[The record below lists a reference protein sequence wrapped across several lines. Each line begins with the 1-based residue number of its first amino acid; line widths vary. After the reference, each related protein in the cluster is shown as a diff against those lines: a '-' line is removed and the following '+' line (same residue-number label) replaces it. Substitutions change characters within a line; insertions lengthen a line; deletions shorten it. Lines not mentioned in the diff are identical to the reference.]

1 MKKKILIALLILI
14 FIISGGIIYLNSVV
28 LPTRIKS
35 LVIKGLEEQTA
46 KKVSL
51 DSLQFNI
58 FKGLVL
64 RNLVIE
70 DNGKKIISARE
81 VSCSFLLLP
90 MFKKNIIIPS
100 VTIKSPAIILERLPD
115 NSFNLQ
121 SLFVSKPA
129 AKESKFQFV
138 LYKINITNANVY
150 FQDNTLKQPFRKD
163 IENLNLVVNLS
174 LPASVRFRVKA
185 RIPATAKLPMEIS
198 GQGEYKLIQKELLS
212 NISLKDIDPRE
223 FAPYYEPFQV
233 KISDGLINSEIKL
246 RFKDELV
253 TADISVQSKGL
264 IIAQDKLSAE
274 INSDLEAQ
282 VKYNLKDKGL
292 SYAGKGGFV
301 NSQISG
307 LEPVGTLVNINT
319 EVSFN
324 NAGLSTDKISLV
336 LSGVPLEAKL
346 KLTDYSNPLLNI
358 DIAHLKLD
366 YLPQLLKDK
375 MKFSFPGQLTG
386 DAALTLKIK
395 SSQVEGVLTLLNASA
410 KLEKPALF
418 LENISGKIQFN
429 PAYVKWEALNLKYQ
443 GVPYKVS
450 GSVSNFNT
458 PFVQLGLISKDLK
471 LDSEF
476 RLEDKLIHLLKF
488 NGGYLNSKFSIK
500 GDLDISDTSKLVPNL
515 EGDIN
520 FNLQDLNILMAKFK
534 GQLEEIKPQGILNA
548 HFSLGGDLNDF
559 KNCALQAK
567 VTSEEVSAY
576 GLKAGR
582 LNLQYNQENGLIDI
596 PSMNLVLYDGI
607 VNAAVKVNLN
617 SKDTLYSL
625 DLDIDGV
632 KIEKLK
638 NDTAAKKKDIAGNLK
653 AQLKLNGVLQD
664 ISKLSATGKIY
675 INDGRLWQLNLFQ
688 GLGSLLFI
696 RDFSEIVF
704 SEGSCSFI
712 VRDKVISTKD
722 LVMKSN
728 ITNLDGTVQIG
739 FDSHIDASLNVQVLS
754 DNVPL
759 TGTFKD
765 LATAIIGGAEHFGTI
780 RITGT
785 LKEPKYRF
793 HPAVGNILNSLK
805 DSILGKAN

>member
-1 MKKKILIALLILI
+1 MKKKILIAVFILI

-35 LVIKGLEEQTA
+35 LVIKGIEEQTA

-70 DNGKKIISARE
+70 DGGKKIISARE

-90 MFKKNIIIPS
+90 IFKKTIIIPS

-115 NSFNLQ
+115 NTFNLQ
-121 SLFVSKPA
+121 NLFVSKPA
-129 AKESKFQFV
+129 SAKESKFQFV
-138 LYKINITNANVY
+138 LYRINITNAKVY
-150 FQDNTLKQPFRKD
+150 FQDNSLKQPFRKD

-174 LPASVRFRVKA
+174 LPASVKFRVKA
-185 RIPATAKLPMEIS
+185 KITSKLPMEIS
-198 GQGEYKLIQKELLS
+198 GHGEYKLIQKELLS
-212 NISLKDIDPRE
+212 DISLKNINPGE

-233 KISDGLINSEIKL
+233 KISGGLVNSEIKL
-246 RFKDELV
+246 GFKDQV
-253 TADISVQSKGL
+253 ITANISVQSKGL
-264 IIAQDKLSAE
+264 IIAKDKLSALV
-274 INSDLEAQ
+274 NSDLEVQ
-282 VKYNLKDKGL
+282 VKYNLRDKGL
-292 SYAGKGGFV
+292 SYSGKAGFV
-301 NSQISG
+301 DSRVSG
-307 LEPVGTLVNINT
+307 LTLVGTLGSINT

-324 NAGLSTDKISLV
+324 NTGLSTGKISAV

-346 KLTDYSNPLLNI
+346 KLTDYNNPLLDI

-375 MKFSFPGQLTG
+375 VKFSIPGQLTG

-395 SSQVEGVLTLLNASA
+395 SSQVEGGLTVVNASA
-410 KLEKPALF
+410 ELEKPALF
-418 LENISGKIQFN
+418 LEDINGKIRFN
-429 PAYVKWEALNLKYQ
+429 VEGVKWEALNLKYQ
-443 GVPYKVS
+443 GVSYKVS
-450 GSVSNFNT
+450 GSVSNFST
-458 PFVQLGLISKDLK
+458 PLIQLGLISKGLK
-471 LDSEF
+471 FDSEF
-476 RLEDKLIHLLKF
+476 RIENKLIHLLKF
-488 NGGYLNSKFSIK
+488 NGSYLNSEFSVK
-500 GDLDISDTSKLVPNL
+500 GNLDIPDAGKLSPNI

-520 FNLQDLNILMAKFK
+520 FNLQDLNILLPKFK
-534 GQLEEIKPQGILNA
+534 GQLEQIKPQGILNA
-548 HFSLGGDLNDF
+548 HFSLDGNLNDF
-559 KNCALQAK
+559 KNWSLQAK
-567 VTSEEVSAY
+567 VTSGEVSVY
-576 GLKAGR
+576 GLKATR
-582 LNLQYNQENGLIDI
+582 INLQYNQENGVIDI
-596 PSMNLVLYDGI
+596 PSLNLVLYDGTA
-607 VNAAVKVNLN
+607 NAVVKVNLN
-617 SKDTLYSL
+617 SKNTLYSL

-638 NDTAAKKKDIAGNLK
+638 NDTAARKKDIAGNLK

-664 ISKLSATGKIY
+664 ISKLSAVGKIY
-675 INDGRLWQLNLFQ
+675 INDGRLWELNLFQ

-696 RDFSEIVF
+696 RDFSRIVF
-704 SEGSCSFI
+704 RDGSCSFT
-712 VRDKVISTKD
+712 VRNKVISTQD
-722 LVMKSN
+722 LVMKSD
-728 ITNLDGTVQIG
+728 ITNLDGSVQIG

-785 LKEPKYRF
+785 LKDPKYRF
-793 HPAVGNILNSLK
+793 NPSVGDIFKSLK
-805 DSILGKAN
+805 DSILGKNN

>member
-1 MKKKILIALLILI
+1 MKKKILIAVFILI

-35 LVIKGLEEQTA
+35 LVIKGIEEQTA

-70 DNGKKIISARE
+70 DGGKKIISARE

-90 MFKKNIIIPS
+90 IFKKNIIIPC
-100 VTIKSPAIILERLPD
+100 VTIKSPAIILERLSD
-115 NSFNLQ
+115 NTFNLQ
-121 SLFVSKPA
+121 NLFVSKPA

-174 LPASVRFRVKA
+174 LPATVKFRVKA
-185 RIPATAKLPMEIS
+185 KIPSKLSMEIS
-198 GQGEYKLIQKELLS
+198 GYGEYKLIQKELLS
-212 NISLKDIDPRE
+212 SISLKNINPSE

-233 KISDGLINSEIKL
+233 KISDGLFNSEIKL
-246 RFKDELV
+246 RFKDEV
-253 TADISVQSKGL
+253 ITADISVQSKGL
-264 IIAQDKLSAE
+264 IIAKDKLSAQ

-292 SYAGKGGFV
+292 SYSGKVGFV
-301 NSQISG
+301 DSWVSG
-307 LEPVGTLVNINT
+307 LEPVGTLGNINT

-324 NAGLSTDKISLV
+324 NAGLSTDKISAV
-336 LSGVPLEAKL
+336 LSGIPLEAKL

-375 MKFSFPGQLTG
+375 IKFSFSGQLTG

-395 SSQVEGVLTLLNASA
+395 SSQVEGDLTILNASA

-418 LENISGKIQFN
+418 FENISGKIQFN
-429 PAYVKWEALNLKYQ
+429 PERVKWKALNLKYQ
-443 GVPYKVS
+443 GISYKIS
-450 GSVSNFNT
+450 GSISNFNA
-458 PFVQLGLISKDLK
+458 PFVQLELISKDLK

-476 RLEDKLIHLLKF
+476 RLGNKLIHLLKF
-488 NGGYLNSKFSIK
+488 NGGYLNSEFSIK
-500 GDLDISDTSKLVPNL
+500 GNRDISDTGKLTPNF

-520 FNLQDLNILMAKFK
+520 LNLKDLDILMAKFK
-534 GQLEEIKPQGILNA
+534 LQLEQIKPRGILNV
-548 HFSLGGDLNDF
+548 HFSLSGDLNDF

-567 VTSEEVSAY
+567 VISEEVSAY
-576 GLKAGR
+576 GLKAAH
-582 LNLQYNQENGLIDI
+582 LNLQYNQGSGIIDI
-596 PSMNLVLYDGI
+596 PSMNLVLYGGI

-617 SKDTLYSL
+617 SKDALYSL
-625 DLDIDGV
+625 DLDIDGI

-638 NDTAAKKKDIAGNLK
+638 NDTAAKNKDIAGNLK
-653 AQLKLNGVLQD
+653 AQLKLNGVPQD

-675 INDGRLWQLNLFQ
+675 ITNGRLWQLNLFQ
-688 GLGSLLFI
+688 GLGSLLFV
-696 RDFSEIVF
+696 RDFSNIVF
-704 SEGSCSFI
+704 SDGSCSFI
-712 VRDKVISTKD
+712 VRDKIISTQD
-722 LVMKSN
+722 LMMKSS
-728 ITNLDGTVQIG
+728 ITNLDGIVQIG

-793 HPAVGNILNSLK
+793 NPAVGNILKSLK
-805 DSILGKAN
+805 DSILGKTN